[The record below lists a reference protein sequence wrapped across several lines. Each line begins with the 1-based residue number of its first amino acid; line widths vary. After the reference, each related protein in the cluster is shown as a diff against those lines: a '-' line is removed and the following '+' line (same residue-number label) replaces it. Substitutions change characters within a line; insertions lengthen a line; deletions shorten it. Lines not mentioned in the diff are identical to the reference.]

1 MIKIREAKESDI
13 KAIKLILNAY
23 EDKENLINMQCK
35 KYKLT
40 MEFVQEFGKYL
51 TKEAF
56 STSPELSFELISMYE
71 DEYFDLN
78 FWIESQEKSLDPLLV
93 PVFINSLGDKV
104 DEAIKNTN
112 PMRVSKEIF
121 ENFKDTIP
129 YDTRV
134 QIFNNS
140 KLIEDEQ
147 FLLDNVEYL
156 TADVFKNRNLNIEWS
171 EDLIEKIFANKVLTV
186 RFVLSALTNIKNI
199 FFIEKVLKDS
209 SFKYKPTNETFNVE
223 LKNFINRI
231 SENQIGYLFDILRT
245 NNPAA
250 FTYDLLDY
258 ILNMKDYLTEDFL
271 IENSDLFLKNA
282 LFDKLVKYARFKD
295 YMDLLVLLKFNE
307 N

>member
-1 MIKIREAKESDI
+1 MIKIREVKESDI

-40 MEFVQEFGKYL
+40 MEFVQEFGRYL

-134 QIFNNS
+134 QIINNS

-186 RFVLSALTNIKNI
+186 RFVLSALTNVKNI

-209 SFKYKPTNETFNVE
+209 SFKYEPTNETFNVE

-250 FTYDLLDY
+250 FTYDLLGY

-282 LFDKLVKYARFKD
+282 LFDELVKYARFKD
-295 YMDLLVLLKFNE
+295 YMDLLVLLKLNE

>member
-1 MIKIREAKESDI
+1 MIKIREVKE
-13 KAIKLILNAY
+13 Y

-40 MEFVQEFGKYL
+40 MEFVQEFGRYL

-129 YDTRV
+129 
-134 QIFNNS
+134 
-140 KLIEDEQ
+140 
-147 FLLDNVEYL
+147 
-156 TADVFKNRNLNIEWS
+156 
-171 EDLIEKIFANKVLTV
+171 
-186 RFVLSALTNIKNI
+186 
-199 FFIEKVLKDS
+199 
-209 SFKYKPTNETFNVE
+209 
-223 LKNFINRI
+223 
-231 SENQIGYLFDILRT
+231 
-245 NNPAA
+245 
-250 FTYDLLDY
+250 
-258 ILNMKDYLTEDFL
+258 
-271 IENSDLFLKNA
+271 
-282 LFDKLVKYARFKD
+282 
-295 YMDLLVLLKFNE
+295 
-307 N
+307 

>member
-1 MIKIREAKESDI
+1 MRIKTVKPSDI

-23 EDKENLINMQCK
+23 EDKENLISMQCK

-40 MEFVQEFGKYL
+40 MEFVQEFGRYL

-71 DEYFDLN
+71 DEYFDMD
-78 FWIESQEKSLDPLLV
+78 FWIESQEKSLEPLLV
-93 PVFINSLGDKV
+93 PVFVNALGDKL

-121 ENFKDTIP
+121 ENFKDVIP
-129 YDTRV
+129 YDTKV
-134 QIFNNS
+134 QIINNS
-140 KLIEDEQ
+140 KIIEDEE
-147 FLLDNVEYL
+147 FLIDNADYL
-156 TADVFKNRNLNIEWS
+156 TADVFKNRNLDIEWT
-171 EDLIEKIFANKVLTV
+171 EDLIEKIFANKVLTI

-199 FFIEKVLKDS
+199 FFIEKVLKDT
-209 SFKYKPTNETFNVE
+209 SFKYEPTNETFNVE

-250 FTYDLLDY
+250 FTYDLLGY
-258 ILNMKDYLTEDFL
+258 ILNMKNYLTEDFL

-282 LFDKLVKYARFKD
+282 LFDELVKYARFKD
-295 YMDLLVLLKFNE
+295 YMDLLVLLKLNE